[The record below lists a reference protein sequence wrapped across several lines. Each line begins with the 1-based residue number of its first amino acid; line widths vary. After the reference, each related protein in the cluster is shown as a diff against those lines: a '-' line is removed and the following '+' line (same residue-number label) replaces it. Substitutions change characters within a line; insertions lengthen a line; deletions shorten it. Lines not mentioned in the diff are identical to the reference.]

1 MIPGDKVRLID
12 NPGRIGRLS
21 NETDGPPGPRQR
33 VLVSFPDG
41 TESFIYPRALEKV
54 EANSNGPYDSIVNG
68 SFGRADDLR
77 GLITN
82 SRLSGKLANLIYS
95 LNTTNTDF
103 YAYQFKP
110 VLQFLDSPS
119 NGIIIADEVGLG
131 KTIEAGLIWTELR
144 AREDARRLLVICPAM
159 LREKWRD
166 ELAKR
171 FGVKAKIVDAGE
183 LLDGL
188 NIALQHPLDGFAY
201 ISSFQGLRPP
211 RGWDKDEDERE
222 NPPPDTKTAQLARFL
237 NSSDQVDSL
246 FDLVIVDEAHYLRNA
261 NTQAHKFVRLLR
273 KNTQNMV
280 MLSATPIQLRN
291 RDLFNLVNILDE
303 ESFQY
308 EGVFDWTLRAN
319 VPIIKIRD
327 QVRRSVITQE
337 EFKEALDNP
346 DLAVL
351 YKNSE
356 QYKNLSK
363 NPPDD
368 ETLASP
374 RGRAEIADQLDRL
387 NPLGKIITRTLK
399 VDVQEHR
406 VVREPRVIKA
416 KMTSS
421 ERNFYE
427 QVTSAVRDYCT
438 DRDTAEGFLLT
449 IPQRQMS
456 SCMAAA
462 CQGWQKYKPDIQED
476 GLEEMIYELD
486 SEIDFDLD
494 AGKKGALLRQLHT
507 IALEFGNHR
516 VLRHNDSK
524 YRELRSSLKKY
535 WAKHPRYKV
544 VLFSFYKGT
553 LYYLQ
558 ERLKEDGINA
568 VVLHGGMNK
577 QKKIE
582 DFRSIDGPDILL
594 SSEVAAE
601 GVDLQFS
608 SLLINFDLPWNPAK
622 IEQRIGRIDRI
633 GQQAPR
639 ILIWNFVYED
649 TIDDRVYD
657 RLLQRLNIFQH
668 ALGNMEAIL
677 GDQIR
682 TLSMYLLSHKLT
694 PEQEQERI
702 DRSKVAIETMIR
714 QEQNLEKEASNLIAH
729 GDFIQNKV
737 RAANELGRYIRGE
750 DLNAYVHD
758 FLSKHYPGTQLLL
771 NPSDSNLYT
780 LKFSVDAKIDFE
792 EFIREQH
799 LDSKTA
805 LLATQAPQILFDNK
819 LRNIKPSIE
828 IVSQDHPL
836 VRFIGE
842 KIKNLGG
849 DTGYFPVSAVQ
860 CSAESLPNFQRG
872 VYVYLVMRWSFSGTR
887 EIERLEYIS
896 IFLDT
901 EEQLDSSESEQLVS
915 IASLAGQDWISAKG
929 ELDTKRVAQLQDEC
943 RAELEERYRMF
954 VDTQKR
960 EDTDIMNYKIQTLE
974 FRKKEI
980 LKNMEEKKDKFQL
993 SQLYKKDDKNRKSSY
1008 LKGFLNKSKNSLH
1021 KLDELIEKYKRR
1033 NEKYDTQDILVST
1046 GVIKLN

>member
-1 MIPGDKVRLID
+1 MVPGDKVRLID
-12 NPGRIGRLS
+12 NPGRIGILT
-21 NETDGPPGPRQR
+21 NETDGSPGPRQR
-33 VLVSFPDG
+33 VLVIFQDG
-41 TESFIYPRALEKV
+41 TESHVYLRSLEKV
-54 EANSNGPYDSIVNG
+54 KNISNGPNDDIRRG

-119 NGIIIADEVGLG
+119 NGILIADEVGLG

-144 AREDARRLLVICPAM
+144 AREDARRLLIICPAM

-166 ELAKR
+166 ELSKR
-171 FGVKAKIVDAGE
+171 FGVKAQIVDAGE

-188 NIALQHPLDGFAY
+188 NIALKRPLDEFAY

-211 RGWDKDEDERE
+211 RGWDKDEDEPGD
-222 NPPPDTKTAQLARFL
+222 PPPDTKTAQLARFL
-237 NSSDQVDSL
+237 KSSDQVDSL

-261 NTQAHKFVRLLR
+261 KTQAHKLVRLLR
-273 KNTQNMV
+273 QNTQNMV
-280 MLSATPIQLRN
+280 MLSATPIQLHN

-303 ESFQY
+303 EAFQH
-308 EGVFDWTLRAN
+308 EATFDWTLRAN
-319 VPIIKIRD
+319 APIIKLRD
-327 QVRRSVITQE
+327 QIRHSVITQE
-337 EFKEALDNP
+337 DFKEALDNS
-346 DLAVL
+346 LWTGL
-351 YKNSE
+351 YQRSE
-356 QYKNLSK
+356 QYKYLLK

-374 RGRAEIADQLDRL
+374 RGRAEISDQLDRI

-416 KMTSS
+416 QMTSA
-421 ERNFYE
+421 ERDFYE
-427 QVTSAVRDYCT
+427 QVTFSVRDYCAE
-438 DRDTAEGFLLT
+438 RDTAEGFLLT

-462 CQGWQKYKPDIQED
+462 CQGWQQYKPDIQED

-486 SEIDFDLD
+486 SEIDFDLGS
-494 AGKKGALLRQLHT
+494 GKKGALLRQLHA
-507 IALEFGNHR
+507 ISLEFGNHR
-516 VLRHNDSK
+516 VLRRNDSK
-524 YRELRSSLKKY
+524 YRILRSSLRDY
-535 WAKHPRYKV
+535 WTQYPGRKV

-558 ERLKEDGINA
+558 ERLREDSIDA

-582 DFRSIDGPDILL
+582 DFRSVDGPDILL

-639 ILIWNFVYED
+639 ILIWNLVYED
-649 TIDDRVYD
+649 TIDDRIYE
-657 RLLQRLNIFQH
+657 RLFERLNIFQR

-677 GDQIR
+677 GEQIR
-682 TLSMYLLSHKLT
+682 TLSMYLLSHQLT
-694 PEQEQERI
+694 PEQEQSSIEK
-702 DRSKVAIETMIR
+702 SKVAIETRIR
-714 QEQNLEKEASNLIAH
+714 QEQHLEKEASNLIAH

-758 FLSKHYPGTQLLL
+758 FFLKNYPGTQLLA
-771 NPSDSNLYT
+771 NPGDSSIYT
-780 LKFSVDAKIDFE
+780 LNFSVDAKIAFEDFV
-792 EFIREQH
+792 REQH
-799 LDSKTA
+799 LYSKTA
-805 LLATQAPQILFDNK
+805 LLSTQAPQILFDNK
-819 LRNIKPSIE
+819 FRHAKPNIETIN
-828 IVSQDHPL
+828 QDHPL
-836 VRFIGE
+836 VRFVSAQL
-842 KIKNLGG
+842 KKLGG
-849 DTGYFPVSAVQ
+849 DTGYFQVSSVQ
-860 CSAESLPNFQRG
+860 CSADLLPNFQRG
-872 VYVYLVMRWSFSGTR
+872 VYVYLVMRWSFSGNR
-887 EIERLEYIS
+887 EIEHLEYIS
-896 IFLDT
+896 VFLNT
-901 EEQLDSSESEQLVS
+901 GEKLDSAESEKLVS
-915 IASLAGQDWISAKG
+915 TASLAGQDWIGAKG
-929 ELDTKRVAQLQDEC
+929 ELDTERVAQLQEDC
-943 RAELEERYRMF
+943 RVELEERYRIF
-954 VDTQKR
+954 VDSQKR
-960 EDTDIMNYKIQTLE
+960 EDTDRMNYMISALE
-974 FRKKEI
+974 FRKREIKER
-980 LKNMEEKKDKFQL
+980 MEEKNHQIESFHRDE
-993 SQLYKKDDKNRKSSY
+993 KNRRLSY
-1008 LKGFLNKSKNSLH
+1008 LKGFLKRSENNLNR
-1021 KLDELIEKYKRR
+1021 LNERIEQYKRCHEK
-1033 NEKYDTQDILVST
+1033 NEHQDILVST
-1046 GVIKLN
+1046 GVIKLF

>member
-33 VLVSFPDG
+33 VLVSFFDG
-41 TESFIYPRALEKV
+41 TESFFYPRALEKV
-54 EANSNGPYDSIVNG
+54 DANSTGPYDRIRNG

-119 NGIIIADEVGLG
+119 NGILIADEVGLG

-159 LREKWRD
+159 LRDKWLD
-166 ELAKR
+166 ELMKR

-188 NIALQHPLDGFAY
+188 NIALRHPLDGFAY

-211 RGWDKDEDERE
+211 RGWDKDEDGRE

-237 NSSDQVDSL
+237 NSSDQLDSL

-319 VPIIKIRD
+319 APIIKIRD

-337 EFKEALDNP
+337 EFKAALDN
-346 DLAVL
+346 ASTGL

-356 QYKNLSK
+356 QYKNLSQ

-374 RGRAEIADQLDRL
+374 RGRAEVAEQLDRL

-399 VDVQEHR
+399 ADVQENR
-406 VVREPRVIKA
+406 VVREPLVIKA
-416 KMTSS
+416 KMTSY
-421 ERNFYE
+421 EKKFYD
-427 QVTSAVRDYCT
+427 QVTYAVRDYCA
-438 DRDTAEGFLLT
+438 DRDAAEGFLLT

-494 AGKKGALLRQLHT
+494 VGKKGSLLKQLHT

-516 VLRHNDSK
+516 VLRRNDSK
-524 YRELRSSLKKY
+524 YRKLHTNLKNY
-535 WAKHPRYKV
+535 WAQHPRRKV

-558 ERLKEDGINA
+558 ERLQEDGINA

-577 QKKIE
+577 QKRIE
-582 DFRSIDGPDILL
+582 DFRSVDGPDILL

-622 IEQRIGRIDRI
+622 IEKRIGRIDRI
-633 GQQAPR
+633 GQEAPR

-714 QEQNLEKEASNLIAH
+714 QEQHLEKEASNLIAH

-758 FLSKHYPGTQLLL
+758 FLLKHYPGTQLLS
-771 NPSDSNLYT
+771 NPSDSSLYT

-819 LRNIKPSIE
+819 LRHIKPGIE
-828 IVSQDHPL
+828 NVSQDHPL
-836 VRFIGE
+836 VRFISE
-842 KIKNLGG
+842 KIKKLGG
-849 DTGYFPVSAVQ
+849 DTGYFSVSAVQ
-860 CSAESLPNFQRG
+860 CSAELLPNFQRG
-872 VYVYLVMRWSFSGTR
+872 IYVYLVMRWSFSGTR

-896 IFLDT
+896 IFLHT
-901 EEQLDSSESEQLVS
+901 EEQLDSLESEQLVS
-915 IASLAGQDWISAKG
+915 IASLAGQDWLSAKG
-929 ELDTKRVAQLQDEC
+929 ELDTERVAQLQDEC

-954 VDTQKR
+954 VDNQKR

-974 FRKKEI
+974 VRKKEI
-980 LKNMEEKKDKFQL
+980 SERMKEKK
-993 SQLYKKDDKNRKSSY
+993 SQLELSKKDDKNRRSSY
-1008 LKGFLNKSKNSLH
+1008 LKGFLNKSKNSLQR
-1021 KLDELIEKYKRR
+1021 LDERIEQYKRR
-1033 NEKYDTQDILVST
+1033 NEKNDNQDILVST
-1046 GVIKLN
+1046 GVIKLI